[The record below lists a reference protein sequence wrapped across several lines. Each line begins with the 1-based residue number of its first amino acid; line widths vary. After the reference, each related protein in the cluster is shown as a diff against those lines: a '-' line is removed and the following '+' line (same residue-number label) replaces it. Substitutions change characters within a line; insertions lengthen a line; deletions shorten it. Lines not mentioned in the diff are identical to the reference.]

1 MDNYQKMSMLNR
13 LVVALVGSE
22 ELAAKWWTT
31 PNKAFDN
38 ECPCGADLDHVKEY
52 LIWHC
57 FCAGG

>member
-1 MDNYQKMSMLNR
+1 MDSVIERLNP
-13 LVVALVGSE
+13 LVKALVGSD

-31 PNKAFDN
+31 SNKAFDN
-38 ECPCGADLDHVKEY
+38 ECPCYIDYDTVKDY